1 MYTRFGNVRD
11 IENVVEQIGEQIGN
25 FFDQVRKE
33 TPVTPPTHG
42 KRVVEFSPDID
53 VEEDAAHI
61 YIYAELPG
69 LEKADIKI
77 TVSEDY
83 VLAIKGDK
91 KSGERADGVR
101 RTQSER
107 KFGAFVRTVNLPE
120 DVNTQSI
127 GAEFTH
133 GVLKVTIAKNAPVD
147 KEIVVDIQ

>member
-1 MYTRFGNVRD
+1 MMYTRFGNVRD

-33 TPVTPPTHG
+33 TPFTPPQA
-42 KRVVEFSPDID
+42 KRSVDFSPKID
-53 VEEDAAHI
+53 VEEDATHI
-61 YIYAELPG
+61 SIYAELPG
-69 LEKADIKI
+69 LEKSDIKI

-83 VLAIKGDK
+83 VLTMKGDK
-91 KSGERADGVR
+91 KSGERADGVK

-107 KFGAFVRTVNLPE
+107 RFGAFVRTVNLPE

-127 GAEFTH
+127 TAEFTH
-133 GVLKVTIAKNAPVD
+133 GVLKVTIAKNSPTD